1 MVNKLSDLA
10 EFLHTDSLPMW
21 LKEKIEFQ
29 RDEILAALQKG
40 EEFTISGPSGEEIR
54 ISPKPVAA

>member
-21 LKEKIEFQ
+21 LQSEIEGQ
-29 RDEILAALQKG
+29 RDEILAALQSG
-40 EEFTISGPSGEEIR
+40 QEFTISGPNGEEVK
-54 ISPKPVAA
+54 ISPTPVAA